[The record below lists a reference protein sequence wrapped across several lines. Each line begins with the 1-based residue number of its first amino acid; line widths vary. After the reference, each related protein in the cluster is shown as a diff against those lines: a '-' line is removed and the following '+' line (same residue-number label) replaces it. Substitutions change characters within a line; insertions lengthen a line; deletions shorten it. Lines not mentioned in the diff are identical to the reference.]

1 MFLKKIQ
8 QGRKCFQVVLQ
19 IYQWKKMNFVIC
31 NLFETMENDAQK
43 SWLYLKVKVS
53 LIFVM
58 FVNLSVEN
66 LLRKFLFLNRSTM
79 IWWVICHACPV
90 WCTRGGTWEVTLFFS
105 VKPTVCCYFFPWKHQ
120 RDFHNLV
127 KSFWSLI

>member
-53 LIFVM
+53 LILVM

-90 WCTRGGTWEVTLFFS
+90 DVQEGGLGKWH
-105 VKPTVCCYFFPWKHQ
+105 YFFLSNRPCVAIFF
-120 RDFHNLV
+120 RENIRGIFII
-127 KSFWSLI
+127 WSKVFEV